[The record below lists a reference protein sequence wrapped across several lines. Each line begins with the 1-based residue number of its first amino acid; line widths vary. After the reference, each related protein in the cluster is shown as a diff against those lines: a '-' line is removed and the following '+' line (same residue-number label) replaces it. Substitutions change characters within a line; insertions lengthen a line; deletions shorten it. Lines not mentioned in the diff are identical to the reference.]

1 MKYTRTERAIW
12 IKQWQESGLSKAD
25 FCRQHAL
32 DLKRFYSWFGQRSD
46 PLADK
51 THFSKVILHHSNP
64 EKDWIESP
72 TLHCANGSRLE
83 FSTGI
88 RADLLITL
96 IQSLA

>member
-51 THFSKVILHHSNP
+51 THFSKVIYIIRIQKRIGLN
-64 EKDWIESP
+64 
-72 TLHCANGSRLE
+72 RLRY
-83 FSTGI
+83 I
-88 RADLLITL
+88 VLMALV
-96 IQSLA
+96 